1 MVQRYRKINGKEDKG
16 KGCHRQNGKKWGWNQ
31 EIK

>member
-16 KGCHRQNGKKWGWNQ
+16 KGCHRQNGKK
-31 EIK
+31 